1 VVTAFAH
8 DFDLSEAD
16 KMAKRSTASK
26 TKLKEQETAS
36 PAAKKPAK
44 KGEKSSAATAKSV
57 RKTAAQAVR
66 DFMQANPH
74 LRNRDIV
81 RELAVQGIV
90 IDDTIPAQIKS
101 RDKKGR
107 PAKPAATEAASEVE
121 STEKKEARPSNG
133 KSPAEKAAAARRKAI
148 VQPTIFVHSPVHAQF
163 AHDLLAVRTHSQAV
177 KNLRILVARLERIIE
192 MMEMLK
198 DDDWEITLLA
208 QPDGLL
214 FSATHEQAHIAP
226 QIRARLEKLGIQPNE
241 VVVVE
246 VD

>member
-1 VVTAFAH
+1 
-8 DFDLSEAD
+8 
-16 KMAKRSTASK
+16 MAKRPTATK
-26 TKLKEQETAS
+26 TKEKEQEPAS
-36 PAAKKPAK
+36 PAARKPAK
-44 KGEKSSAATAKSV
+44 KSEKAPVATEKSV

-107 PAKPAATEAASEVE
+107 PVKPSAAEPEAEGKLAEKREASP
-121 STEKKEARPSNG
+121 ANG
-133 KSPAEKAAAARRKAI
+133 KSQAEKAATVRRKAI
-148 VQPTIFVHSPVHAQF
+148 TQPTIFVHSPLHAQF

-192 MMEMLK
+192 MMEVLK

-214 FSATHEQAHIAP
+214 YSATHEQAHTAP

-241 VVVVE
+241 VVLVE
-246 VD
+246 VE